1 MLTPYANQAT
11 KETILCLSGSKGFC
25 EALTRS
31 NYRNKEKADAYLKEA
46 AESIQN
52 ALNAVCEG
60 LDGNVLNGIVR
71 YSNGISLKVVPKS
84 SVTAETE
91 EYIIS
96 RDELEVLLRHATAD
110 CAFCDLDEKETKSC
124 PIRKALLHSLV
135 IPADKDTLCPYRN
148 G

>member
-11 KETILCLSGSKGFC
+11 KELILCLSGAKGFC
-25 EALTRS
+25 ESLIGA
-31 NYRNKEKADAYLKEA
+31 NQYRNKENADSHLKEA

-52 ALNAVCEG
+52 ALNAVCDG
-60 LDGNVLNGIVR
+60 LDENVLNGIIR

-96 RDELEVLLRHATAD
+96 ADELEVILKHATCD
-110 CAFCDLDEKETKSC
+110 CAFCDLDEKETRAC

-135 IPADKDTLCPYRN
+135 IPSGKDTLCPYRS
-148 G
+148 